1 MGNLYFIPE
10 HFDSAADNAKFAF
23 RKGPSEVIVT
33 GVKEHEGNVL
43 SPMLAFHTIG
53 LAFGS

>member
-23 RKGPSEVIVT
+23 REGPSEVIVT
-33 GVKEHEGNVL
+33 GVKEHKGDVF
-43 SPMLAFHTIG
+43 SPIRAFHTIG